1 LPNTKV
7 VLFDEKFNK
16 IKETASDATG
26 NYQFNDVE
34 CGSKYY
40 VKTSLEKY
48 ETKESPVFIGKT
60 SGKTELNIEHKTTV
74 CKVKIGDDLA
84 NCFKINI
91 IYFDL
96 DKWNIRPDAAVDLAK
111 LQDVL
116 NQNPTMKINIRSHTD
131 SRASDSYNK
140 ELSEKRANS
149 TKDWLIKQGIAADRL
164 ASEGLGETKLVNK
177 CANDVPCTEAEH
189 QLNRRSEFIITSL

>member
-1 LPNTKV
+1 
-7 VLFDEKFNK
+7 
-16 IKETASDATG
+16 
-26 NYQFNDVE
+26 
-34 CGSKYY
+34 
-40 VKTSLEKY
+40 
-48 ETKESPVFIGKT
+48 
-60 SGKTELNIEHKTTV
+60 
-74 CKVKIGDDLA
+74 
-84 NCFKINI
+84 
-91 IYFDL
+91 
-96 DKWNIRPDAAVDLAK
+96 
-111 LQDVL
+111 
-116 NQNPTMKINIRSHTD
+116 MKINIRSHTD